1 MRKII
6 LITFVC
12 FFAIGFVVPNT
23 WAKLSPE
30 EIARLGKDLTPLG
43 AEKAANADGTIPA
56 WEGGITTP
64 PSGYEPGMHHPDPFA
79 GDKVLF
85 SIDSA
90 NMDQYADK
98 LTQGH
103 KAMLKAMDTYK
114 MNVYPTRR
122 SASVPQRIYDAT
134 IKNAATAELVEGG
147 NGVTGSVIGTPFPIP
162 KNGLEVIWNSL
173 LKYKGDSLD
182 RTYAKFPVTRG
193 GSYEKGLVHAMELFL
208 YHREGATEEK
218 LNNLIFVRLTDTLG
232 PPRNAGKATIV
243 HETLDQAKEAR
254 KAWSYKPGQRRVLR
268 APEIGFDNPNE
279 GSDGIIVT
287 DQIDIYNGSPQRYDW
302 NLVGKKEMV
311 VPYNSYKLHSGDLKY
326 KDILQKRHINPEL
339 ARYELHRVWVV
350 DATLKQGTRHIYKRR
365 TFYIDEDSWQILAV
379 DCYDNRDQLW
389 KLQEA
394 PVVNYYDVPTLMPT
408 FELTYD
414 FQSGRY
420 NVFGVHNEEDEY
432 VFNKKMSPKLFT
444 PAALRRMGIR

>member
-6 LITFVC
+6 LITIVC
-12 FFAIGFVVPNT
+12 FFAIGLAVPNT

-43 AEKAANADGTIPA
+43 AEKAGNADGTIPA

-64 PSGYEPGMHHPDPFA
+64 PAGYKTGMHYPDPFSD
-79 GDKVLF
+79 DKVLY
-85 SIDSA
+85 SIDAA
-90 NMDQYADK
+90 NMGQYDDK
-98 LTQGH
+98 LTEGH
-103 KAMLKAMDTYK
+103 KVLLKAMPDYH
-114 MNVYPTRR
+114 MNVYPTHR

-134 IKNAATAELVEGG
+134 IKNASTAELVEGG
-147 NGVTGSVIGTPFPIP
+147 NGVKGSVIGIPFPIP

-173 LKYKGDSLD
+173 LKYKGDSLE

-193 GSYEKGLVHAMELFL
+193 GSYEKGLVTDKMLYL
-208 YHREGATEEK
+208 YHRKGATEEK
-218 LNNLIFVRLTDTLG
+218 LNNLIFVRWVDTLG
-232 PPRNAGKATIV
+232 PPRNAGNATVI

-268 APEIGFDNPNE
+268 APEIGFDNPNR

-287 DQIDIYNGSPQRYDW
+287 DQIDIYNGSPERYEW
-302 NLVGKKEMV
+302 NLVGKKEML

-350 DATLKQGTRHIYKRR
+350 DAVLKQGIRHVYKRR
-365 TFYIDEDSWQILAV
+365 TFYIDDDSWQILAV

-394 PVVNYYDVPTLMPT
+394 PVINYYDVPTIMPT
-408 FELTYD
+408 CELTYD

-420 NVFGVHNEEDEY
+420 NVMSIHNEEKEY
-432 VFNKKMSPKLFT
+432 IFNEPMSPRLFT
-444 PAALRRMGIR
+444 PAALRRKGIR